1 MNGPAAPHVGH
12 AAAAGE
18 RFPRKCRG
26 NMMRYFPFWKGS
38 QSWCG
43 GHNVGAA
50 RRDGAPRRGY
60 VLWARVYLRSTKI
73 CSQSAAPVF
82 SAECEGI
89 TGTALAVP
97 ALRTISDVLPSG
109 AYVFVVQSVML

>member
-1 MNGPAAPHVGH
+1 MGIRLEVPECLVRS
-12 AAAAGE
+12 
-18 RFPRKCRG
+18 RFL
-26 NMMRYFPFWKGS
+26 
-38 QSWCG
+38 
-43 GHNVGAA
+43 
-50 RRDGAPRRGY
+50 RRFQ
-60 VLWARVYLRSTKI
+60 VS
-73 CSQSAAPVF
+73 VF